1 MSSGRNVRTK
11 RPVSNGYR
19 NIQKIPVK
27 YREHENDIPETSKL
41 HGRNLFKLHPFR
53 GVDYMVLALVVIL
66 VLFGLVMIFS
76 SSYYYAMTEA
86 KFYNDKFFFVTKQ
99 AKSAVLGLVA
109 MLLCMSINTE
119 VFRRLSRLAYLL
131 IGALLL
137 AVFALG
143 VVANGANRWLEFMGT
158 SLQPSEFAKFMII
171 IFMSDYVIKNQRK
184 LTGNFKT
191 FIIGAFPL
199 LVIAGLVAIE
209 NLSTGIVIAV
219 VGIAI
224 MFVASDTKRVRNFV
238 ALGIFGVLGATGF
251 TLAKSY
257 RRERITGWLNP
268 WADQTN
274 TGYQIIQSLYAV
286 ASGGLFGLGIGQS
299 RQKTFIPES
308 YNDIIFA
315 VICEELGLVGALVV
329 IMLFVLL
336 IWRGTKIAM
345 TAKDKYSS
353 YCATGITAMIAVQV
367 IINIAVVTNSMPNT
381 GMPMPFISYGGTSLV
396 VMMASMGLLL
406 NISADCRR

>member
-171 IFMSDYVIKNQRK
+171 IFMSDYVIKK
-184 LTGNFKT
+184 PT
-191 FIIGAFPL
+191 
-199 LVIAGLVAIE
+199 
-209 NLSTGIVIAV
+209 
-219 VGIAI
+219 
-224 MFVASDTKRVRNFV
+224 
-238 ALGIFGVLGATGF
+238 
-251 TLAKSY
+251 
-257 RRERITGWLNP
+257 
-268 WADQTN
+268 
-274 TGYQIIQSLYAV
+274 
-286 ASGGLFGLGIGQS
+286 
-299 RQKTFIPES
+299 
-308 YNDIIFA
+308 
-315 VICEELGLVGALVV
+315 
-329 IMLFVLL
+329 
-336 IWRGTKIAM
+336 
-345 TAKDKYSS
+345 
-353 YCATGITAMIAVQV
+353 
-367 IINIAVVTNSMPNT
+367 
-381 GMPMPFISYGGTSLV
+381 
-396 VMMASMGLLL
+396 
-406 NISADCRR
+406 